1 MLDEAQLVAATSSV
15 AAQMT
20 SSLWRRHAWVVT
32 GTPITTRLDEIQ
44 VSHYLWS
51 VQLPATLGPVSQCS
65 SGTQL
70 QVAGCKTSSVQL
82 AMLFPRTCCA
92 GQHLTL

>member
-44 VSHYLWS
+44 VSEYLWS
-51 VQLPATLGPVSQCS
+51 VQRPLLFVSMYMLWWAPYLAPAST
-65 SGTQL
+65 
-70 QVAGCKTSSVQL
+70 
-82 AMLFPRTCCA
+82 
-92 GQHLTL
+92 